1 MHFEC
6 STFCPTQ
13 PTATR
18 PLALQKDG
26 TWFTYGYDITKNVC
40 ELFGPNGYIRTTYA
54 YAPFGNVSA
63 SDNIS
68 WPFRWSSEVYD
79 LVYYNYL

>member
-1 MHFEC
+1 MFY
-6 STFCPTQ
+6 SLIIFRFVKFSNP
-13 PTATR
+13 PAT
-18 PLALQKDG
+18 
-26 TWFTYGYDITKNVC
+26 
-40 ELFGPNGYIRTTYA
+40 IRTTYA

-68 WPFRWSSEVYD
+68 WPFRWASEVYD

>member
-1 MHFEC
+1 MFY
-6 STFCPTQ
+6 SPIIFRFVKFSNPS
-13 PTATR
+13 AT
-18 PLALQKDG
+18 
-26 TWFTYGYDITKNVC
+26 
-40 ELFGPNGYIRTTYA
+40 IRTTYA

-79 LVYYNYL
+79 LIYYNYL

>member
-1 MHFEC
+1 MKF
-6 STFCPTQ
+6 SNP
-13 PTATR
+13 PAT
-18 PLALQKDG
+18 
-26 TWFTYGYDITKNVC
+26 
-40 ELFGPNGYIRTTYA
+40 IRTTYA

-68 WPFRWSSEVYD
+68 WPFRWASEVYD